1 MSLIGLPMAGV
12 SLCLNGDKQHG
23 SVKVMQRSIGRLMSG
38 SLFRALWLLL
48 MAWALVGCA
57 GPGLD
62 DYSDMEP
69 ALVPQE
75 FFTGELSAR
84 GVVKNRSGE
93 VIRTFDADI
102 SASWDNQGVGTLDEE
117 FRFDDGEVQTRV
129 WTLTPNDDGSLHA
142 DAGDVVEP
150 GTMNWQGNAINMNYV
165 LRVAY
170 GDGTIDVS
178 MDDWMYLTTPDTLI
192 NETTMTKWGFQ
203 VGEIVLVIQKL

>member
-1 MSLIGLPMAGV
+1 
-12 SLCLNGDKQHG
+12 
-23 SVKVMQRSIGRLMSG
+23 MQRRCGILPPR
-38 SLFRALWLLL
+38 SLTRRLWLLL
-48 MAWALVGCA
+48 MALVAITLAGCA

-62 DYSDMEP
+62 AYSDMEP
-69 ALVPQE
+69 ELTPQA
-75 FFTGELSAR
+75 FFTGELTAR

-102 SASWDNQGVGTLDEE
+102 DATWDSQGVGTLDEV

-150 GTMNWQGNAINMNYV
+150 GTMRWQGNAINMEYL

-170 GDGTIDVS
+170 GDSTIDVS
-178 MDDWMYLTTPDTLI
+178 MDDWMYLITPDTLI
-192 NETTMTKWGFQ
+192 NETTMTKWGFK
-203 VGEIVLVIQKL
+203 VGEIVLVIQKQ

>member
-1 MSLIGLPMAGV
+1 
-12 SLCLNGDKQHG
+12 
-23 SVKVMQRSIGRLMSG
+23 MQRICEILSSGGLVARL
-38 SLFRALWLLL
+38 SLLF
-48 MAWALVGCA
+48 MALVISGALTGCA

-69 ALVPQE
+69 GLTPQE

-84 GVVKNRSGE
+84 GVVKNWSGE

-102 SASWDNQGVGTLDEE
+102 SASWDDQGVGTLNEV
-117 FRFDDGEVQTRV
+117 FRFNDGEVQTRV

-150 GTMNWQGNAINMNYV
+150 GTMRWQGNAINMEYL

-170 GDGTIDVS
+170 GDEDDTIDLS
-178 MDDWMYLTTPDTLI
+178 MDDWMYLITPDILI
-192 NETTMTKWGFQ
+192 NETTMTKWGLE
-203 VGEIVLVIQKL
+203 VGEIVLVIQKQ